1 MANGLGVRH
10 DRRHVHSWL
19 RELGMETC
27 RSVST
32 PLSATV
38 EKEGD
43 RSDRPEVSAE
53 LATKH
58 RAAVARVVYL
68 ATGSAGYEWRQL
80 SSPKHSYSE
89 WVTTNASNVLHDIFM
104 VILTTCHGTQVRK
117 KRTQLLCPQR
127 ITSIEVRRDFAV
139 GRSSRRRVESGPT
152 THYSRAVCWHA
163 RNLGNSFT

>member
-1 MANGLGVRH
+1 MLKKAIYLGRILELGENGLGVRP

-68 ATGSAGYEWRQL
+68 AQDRLDVGVSA
-80 SSPKHSYSE
+80 
-89 WVTTNASNVLHDIFM
+89 
-104 VILTTCHGTQVRK
+104 
-117 KRTQLLCPQR
+117 
-127 ITSIEVRRDFAV
+127 
-139 GRSSRRRVESGPT
+139 VELAKT
-152 THYSRAVCWHA
+152 
-163 RNLGNSFT
+163 